1 MPVKFF
7 NTLINKIFKGTTE
20 INKIY
25 FGDNLIFDS
34 APPPAPPPTFTPPTP
49 NFTPDFVPPQ
59 PNFVPDF
66 VPNFVPDFVPN
77 FVPNFT
83 PPPPPTQVIARYF
96 YLGSEWDSKF
106 VDSGTAPGNPPR
118 GNPPVAGVW
127 VPDVTE
133 PITSNTDYLW
143 LEDSPPPP
151 TFTPPTPNF
160 TPDFVP
166 PQPNFIPNFI
176 PNFVPNFVPNFTPPP
191 PPTQVIARYFYLG
204 SEWDSKFVD
213 SGTAPGNPPRGNP
226 PVAGTW
232 APSVNDPITVNTDYF
247 WLDDSPP
254 PPTFTPP
261 PPTFTPPTPNFTPP
275 TPNFTPPTPNFTPPT
290 PNFTPPPPPPYFS
303 PFG

>member
-77 FVPNFT
+77 FVP
-83 PPPPPTQVIARYF
+83 
-96 YLGSEWDSKF
+96 D
-106 VDSGTAPGNPPR
+106 
-118 GNPPVAGVW
+118 
-127 VPDVTE
+127 
-133 PITSNTDYLW
+133 
-143 LEDSPPPP
+143 
-151 TFTPPTPNF
+151 
-160 TPDFVP
+160 
-166 PQPNFIPNFI
+166 
-176 PNFVPNFVPNFTPPP
+176 FVPNFVPNFTPPP

-290 PNFTPPPPPPYFS
+290 PNFTPPTPNFTPPPPPPYFS